1 MSVYKYAPIMEVF
14 FKLEDSK
21 DNNRYYFDW
30 LLQIM
35 HNV

>member
-1 MSVYKYAPIMEVF
+1 MSVYKYAPIMEV